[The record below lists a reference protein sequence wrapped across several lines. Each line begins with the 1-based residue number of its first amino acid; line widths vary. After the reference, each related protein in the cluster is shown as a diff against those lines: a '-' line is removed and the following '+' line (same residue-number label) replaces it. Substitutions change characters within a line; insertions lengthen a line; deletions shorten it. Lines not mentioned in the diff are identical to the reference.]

1 MLMAQLWQ
9 NQFQSF
15 LVFHTGLNNVGME
28 TVCEDVCGLRETEVI
43 TVGFGLRGT
52 IPGDA
57 AD

>member
-1 MLMAQLWQ
+1 MQ

-43 TVGFGLRGT
+43 TVGSGLWGRAA
-52 IPGDA
+52 GDA